1 VTGTLP
7 VGVATSGFASTTWVL
22 MLAAMAIGAAVERS
36 GLLYRGAIELVRRLP
51 PSHTIR
57 CVTLG
62 SLGAVFSLGMPSL
75 AGRIMLA
82 LPLVRDISDAL
93 RYPHRSGGSAGLAL
107 SAYVGFGMLGP
118 LFLTGMPGCLILWG
132 LLPPESQARM
142 NWVMW
147 FVAALPTHAILLG
160 LTLGFIRF
168 WYRPEHEE
176 APPEETIALQ
186 RRVLGPLSR
195 DEWSVIAVLGLL
207 LVGFS
212 TQALHHIDPAWIAV
226 SAVVLLFATRTL
238 DDEGFKTGVN
248 ISFMVYVGVIIGF
261 GSILAH
267 VQLDQWLGG
276 MLAGVTDLTRGSQA
290 LFVGAVGVVSIILAI
305 ILRPGPIGVLL
316 SLSLFGPAQSVGVDP
331 WIVAL
336 AVMLAT
342 NIWVYPQQ
350 NMLYLTAFWA
360 TGERA
365 FSHQQARPLALAYP
379 LFVLLALLAS
389 VPYWRWLG
397 LLQ

>member
-1 VTGTLP
+1 
-7 VGVATSGFASTTWVL
+7 
-22 MLAAMAIGAAVERS
+22 
-36 GLLYRGAIELVRRLP
+36 
-51 PSHTIR
+51 
-57 CVTLG
+57 
-62 SLGAVFSLGMPSL
+62 
-75 AGRIMLA
+75 
-82 LPLVRDISDAL
+82 
-93 RYPHRSGGSAGLAL
+93 
-107 SAYVGFGMLGP
+107 
-118 LFLTGMPGCLILWG
+118 
-132 LLPPESQARM
+132 
-142 NWVMW
+142 
-147 FVAALPTHAILLG
+147 
-160 LTLGFIRF
+160 
-168 WYRPEHEE
+168 
-176 APPEETIALQ
+176 
-186 RRVLGPLSR
+186 VLGPLSR